1 MSDTS
6 KRQKVVHL
14 TPAEQCRQ
22 RPDMYIGS
30 VAESTLV
37 VPTFGETEVVMKS
50 IPFRL
55 GFLSLMNELS
65 TNALDNQHRPGN
77 MTYISI
83 KWDGTALTVE
93 NDGATLSVLNTVEGQ
108 PELLVAFGWMHSGT
122 NFDQEDTGKKAN
134 KYTAGRNGVGGK
146 ACLVFCKSYEVTAC
160 NAEEGKELAIKW
172 AEGYQST
179 PQLSKIKEYKDKGGK
194 NKTRVVWTPDLT
206 VLGTADGGLPEHMD
220 LVCSLLAHN
229 ASLCANAGVVV
240 KYNGKQVKARG
251 PEQFCKLLGATAPL
265 ATCNVTNADG
275 IEVLRLCV
283 GVRATP
289 LSEPEPGL
297 TYAFVNSTPCPNG
310 THETMILR
318 KVCDA
323 LDEIAKKKRTGGVDV
338 HITPAFLRKHTI
350 IVATVLV
357 DNERFT
363 DQTKRTLDTPVKDYG
378 WKWGDVGDAFTSAL
392 GRAPFIERAVEL
404 AKQKELLDA
413 AKTTKATKKNAPTDS
428 KYEPA
433 QKKGT
438 PQSTLIVCEGDSA
451 ANLVRSGLSVIGRK
465 HYGLYPLRGKFLNVR
480 GVKPGDI
487 VQNKEA
493 MTLLRILGI
502 QMGVEYDD
510 QMVRKLPYQR
520 LMVMADQDVDGAHIA
535 GLVYNFVDVVAPS
548 LLAKHSFFMY
558 RFATSL
564 IRVSVDKTQI
574 GFYSQTEY
582 DNWVTERR
590 AQGLGIGTC
599 KYFKG
604 LGTSSA
610 SQAKEYFRN
619 LSDNIIVMRHS
630 GEECANALDMAFS
643 KKRADHRKEFLTSC
657 DPKAYVDYKLSMTTV
672 STFVTSELLPQYALA
687 SLVRAIPSVVDGF
700 KEAHRKCLYG
710 ARTIKIPNGGLSVA
724 NSAGEIASKTKYH
737 HRATALED
745 TIVGMAADY
754 AGTSNVNLFVP
765 LGQFGTRFKHQAA
778 SAAYPLIALNAPL
791 ESLLVPPA
799 DDPILVHKVDEG
811 YTVEPEVYTPVIAMA
826 LVQGARGIAT
836 GWSTDVPQ
844 FHPNDVI
851 DASLALLDE
860 KPLPSLVP
868 WYRGFT
874 GPIVADGEGQFTV
887 SGVVEWIGNDLHVH
901 EVPPFREVESF
912 KDEWHK
918 TGLTDKEIH
927 IGERGTDEIVHLI
940 LKDCTVSRTNTLKE
954 LGLVKKIGY
963 NNMHLLNSMGI
974 LTKYENPY
982 EILRAH
988 AAVRISAYERR
999 IAHEIAVCEK
1009 DVIVAEAKMRFIQH
1023 NIDGTF
1029 VMKTFAD
1036 ATEAGEGCRVLQL
1049 PEHPVE
1055 GGFSFLLNM
1064 TQVSLVTKNVD
1075 KFRAKAQEMR
1085 DELARLRSLTPG
1097 GVWREELS
1105 RLKDEFA
1112 KDPRYAKT
1120 VPMEE

>member
-30 VAESTLV
+30 VAETTLV

-93 NDGATLSVLNTVEGQ
+93 NDGATLSVLNSVEGQ

-160 NAEEGKELAIKW
+160 NADEGKELTIKW
-172 AEGYQST
+172 KEGYQST
-179 PQLSKIKEYKDKGGK
+179 PQLSKVKEYKGDK

-206 VLGTADGGLPEHMD
+206 VLGTADGGLPDHMD
-220 LVCSLLAHN
+220 LVCSFLAHN

-378 WKWGDVGDAFTSAL
+378 WKWGDVPEAFTSAL

-413 AKTTKATKKNAPTDS
+413 ARSTKNTKKNAPTDS

-465 HYGLYPLRGKFLNVR
+465 RLFGFFLFGK
-480 GVKPGDI
+480 
-487 VQNKEA
+487 
-493 MTLLRILGI
+493 
-502 QMGVEYDD
+502 
-510 QMVRKLPYQR
+510 
-520 LMVMADQDVDGAHIA
+520 
-535 GLVYNFVDVVAPS
+535 
-548 LLAKHSFFMY
+548 
-558 RFATSL
+558 
-564 IRVSVDKTQI
+564 
-574 GFYSQTEY
+574 
-582 DNWVTERR
+582 
-590 AQGLGIGTC
+590 
-599 KYFKG
+599 
-604 LGTSSA
+604 
-610 SQAKEYFRN
+610 
-619 LSDNIIVMRHS
+619 
-630 GEECANALDMAFS
+630 
-643 KKRADHRKEFLTSC
+643 
-657 DPKAYVDYKLSMTTV
+657 
-672 STFVTSELLPQYALA
+672 
-687 SLVRAIPSVVDGF
+687 
-700 KEAHRKCLYG
+700 
-710 ARTIKIPNGGLSVA
+710 
-724 NSAGEIASKTKYH
+724 
-737 HRATALED
+737 
-745 TIVGMAADY
+745 
-754 AGTSNVNLFVP
+754 
-765 LGQFGTRFKHQAA
+765 
-778 SAAYPLIALNAPL
+778 
-791 ESLLVPPA
+791 
-799 DDPILVHKVDEG
+799 
-811 YTVEPEVYTPVIAMA
+811 VI
-826 LVQGARGIAT
+826 
-836 GWSTDVPQ
+836 
-844 FHPNDVI
+844 
-851 DASLALLDE
+851 
-860 KPLPSLVP
+860 
-868 WYRGFT
+868 
-874 GPIVADGEGQFTV
+874 
-887 SGVVEWIGNDLHVH
+887 
-901 EVPPFREVESF
+901 
-912 KDEWHK
+912 
-918 TGLTDKEIH
+918 
-927 IGERGTDEIVHLI
+927 
-940 LKDCTVSRTNTLKE
+940 
-954 LGLVKKIGY
+954 
-963 NNMHLLNSMGI
+963 
-974 LTKYENPY
+974 
-982 EILRAH
+982 
-988 AAVRISAYERR
+988 
-999 IAHEIAVCEK
+999 
-1009 DVIVAEAKMRFIQH
+1009 
-1023 NIDGTF
+1023 
-1029 VMKTFAD
+1029 
-1036 ATEAGEGCRVLQL
+1036 
-1049 PEHPVE
+1049 
-1055 GGFSFLLNM
+1055 
-1064 TQVSLVTKNVD
+1064 
-1075 KFRAKAQEMR
+1075 
-1085 DELARLRSLTPG
+1085 
-1097 GVWREELS
+1097 
-1105 RLKDEFA
+1105 
-1112 KDPRYAKT
+1112 
-1120 VPMEE
+1120 